1 MWLFC
6 GLLAGCGSPS
16 PAAPQ
21 PPHPAPP
28 ASTAFDAARCG
39 RIAGRV
45 TWHGSVPDAPP
56 FKYSVGKAD
65 GNFESNDFGN
75 PNRLQVDPA
84 TKGVAGAV
92 VFLTGVDPSRAKPWD
107 LPSVRVELLEL
118 QIVVK
123 QGNDAPKR
131 AGFVRRGDAV
141 PMASSES
148 NFHVLRGRGAAYFS
162 LAFPAADKALTRTFD
177 KVGRVELSSGA
188 GYYWAHANLFVCD
201 HPYFAL
207 TDTEG
212 RFEFEQVPAD
222 EANVVAWHPSWNAAR
237 LERDPE
243 TGLVSRLTYA
253 APLEVVAPTTI
264 EMGRTASAEL
274 RLR

>member
-1 MWLFC
+1 VWLFW

-16 PAAPQ
+16 PAATQQ
-21 PPHPAPP
+21 PDPAPP
-28 ASTAFDAARCG
+28 AATAFDAARCG
-39 RIAGRV
+39 RVAGRV
-45 TWHGSVPDAPP
+45 TWHGPVPDAPP

-65 GNFESNDFGN
+65 GNFESKEFAN
-75 PNRLQVDPA
+75 PNRIHVDPA
-84 TKGVAGAV
+84 SKGVAGAV
-92 VFLTGVDPSRAKPWD
+92 VFLTGVDPTRAKPWD
-107 LPSVRVELLEL
+107 LPSVRVELREL

-123 QGNDAPKR
+123 QGGDSPKR

-141 PMASSES
+141 SMASSES
-148 NFHVLRGRGAAYFS
+148 NFHVLRGRGAAFFS
-162 LAFPAADKALTRTFD
+162 LAFPDADKSLIRTFD

-207 TDTEG
+207 TDRDG
-212 RFEFEQVPAD
+212 RFEFTQVPAG
-222 EANVVAWHPSWNAAR
+222 EVKVVAWHPNWDAAK

-253 APLEVVAPTTI
+253 APLEVTVPATVET
-264 EMGRTASAEL
+264 GRTSTAEL